1 MYRGL
6 AAEECP
12 TMKKSGGFCGK
23 KKITRTKYGSNH
35 AKEYNCAGRSTLS
48 WPDVFFCQSVPWT
61 SGGFKIESELFRP
74 IANEQIVCLQLLY
87 CILKHLHES
96 VHSKECPFAW
106 SLILSLFHY

>member
-1 MYRGL
+1 MSCD
-6 AAEECP
+6 EEERW
-12 TMKKSGGFCGK
+12 FLWQ
-23 KKITRTKYGSNH
+23 KKITRTKYGRNH

-96 VHSKECPFAW
+96 VHSGVPLLGA
-106 SLILSLFHY
+106 